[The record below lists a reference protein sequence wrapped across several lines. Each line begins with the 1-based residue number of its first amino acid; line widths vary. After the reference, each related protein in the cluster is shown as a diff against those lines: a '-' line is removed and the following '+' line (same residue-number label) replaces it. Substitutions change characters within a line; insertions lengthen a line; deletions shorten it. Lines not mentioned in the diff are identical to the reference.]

1 MPNDNK
7 WSGLWRTRNGTLV
20 NIAVLKFSDNIVL
33 GKILK
38 DDVVTVW
45 NSETGN
51 HLENENLDLIS
62 RKRDEELW

>member
-20 NIAVLKFSDNIVL
+20 NIAVPKFSDNIVL